1 MARGSDFS
9 PIHDSPP
16 SSSAL
21 SADRLGILISC
32 KEQGC
37 EEKITKY
44 MCDWPG
50 CPNIATEAL
59 GCLRELGMFC
69 AVCKEHAPMRPN

>member
-1 MARGSDFS
+1 MQG
-9 PIHDSPP
+9 
-16 SSSAL
+16 
-21 SADRLGILISC
+21 
-32 KEQGC
+32 QGC

-59 GCLRELGMFC
+59 GCLRDLGMFC
-69 AVCKEHAPMRPN
+69 AVCKEHAPMRPIGLSRPVATFYVVRFPIVQFVSGGPAV